1 MEKTPKS
8 DIFMRGKSKG
18 KNQEFRVVR
27 ILLDTGEYETLAT
40 RLPRS
45 ITADEIKKPYY
56 SRWGIETTFMELNVP
71 SES

>member
-1 MEKTPKS
+1 MAKTPKS
-8 DIFMRGKSKG
+8 DIFMHGKSKG
-18 KNQEFRVVR
+18 KNQEFRMVP

-45 ITADEIKKPYY
+45 ITADEIKELYH
-56 SRWGIETTFMELNVP
+56 SRRGIETAFRELNVP